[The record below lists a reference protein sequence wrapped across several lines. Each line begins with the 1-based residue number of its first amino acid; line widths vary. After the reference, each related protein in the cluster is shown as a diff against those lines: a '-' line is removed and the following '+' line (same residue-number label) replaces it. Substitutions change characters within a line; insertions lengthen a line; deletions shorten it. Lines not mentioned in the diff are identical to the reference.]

1 VRRYDLV
8 DVKERQLVELT
19 CSVCGRDL
27 MADEMERQE
36 AFHFSQVGGYG
47 SIFGDG
53 AEVYIDICQHCFK
66 ERLGEYCTV
75 I

>member
-1 VRRYDLV
+1 MRRYDLV
-8 DVKERQLVELT
+8 KVATRQLVELT

-27 MADEMERQE
+27 MSDEMERQE
-36 AFHFSQVGGYG
+36 AVCFSRVGGYA
-47 SIFGDG
+47 SVFGDG
-53 AEVYIDICQHCFK
+53 AEVTIDICQHCFK